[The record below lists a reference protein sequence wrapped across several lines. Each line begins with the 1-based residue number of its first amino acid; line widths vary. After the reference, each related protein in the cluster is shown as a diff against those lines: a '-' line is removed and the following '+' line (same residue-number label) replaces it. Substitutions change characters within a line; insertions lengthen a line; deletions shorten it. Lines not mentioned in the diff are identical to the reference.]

1 MSEAPASRR
10 SGRHLAA
17 FALLELARNGSL
29 HGLGLQRV
37 INDLLPD
44 ALQVDAGNLYRVLRE
59 MEGRDAVS
67 SSWDT
72 SASGPARRMYAITP
86 AGRRELKS
94 WAEDIRQRRA
104 AFDTFLEQCEQ
115 LDSDASGPAKE
126 RTHG

>member
-1 MSEAPASRR
+1 VSEVPASRR

-17 FALLELARNGSL
+17 FALLELARNGPL

-59 MEGRDAVS
+59 MEGRDVVS

-72 SASGPARRMYAITP
+72 AASTCKASGYAITP
-86 AGRRELKS
+86 AGRRELKN

-115 LDSDASGPAKE
+115 LDYGAAGLLKE
-126 RTHG
+126 RAHG

>member
-1 MSEAPASRR
+1 MFAPLPPSSRVIRRPVPASRR

-67 SSWDT
+67 SS
-72 SASGPARRMYAITP
+72 
-86 AGRRELKS
+86 
-94 WAEDIRQRRA
+94 
-104 AFDTFLEQCEQ
+104 
-115 LDSDASGPAKE
+115 
-126 RTHG
+126 